1 MRYFKSISAIAL
13 CVSLAACGRTADTSS
28 PAAYTSSMQAMTK
41 DLPADKRAKLQA
53 GLVALTFNTT
63 DPAQGI
69 WSQADPTSPIFLGAG
84 DKIKGKTADQI
95 IRAGYEARI
104 GLLDA
109 AIAEDAAAAHR
120 IVAERKKYAAVFDN
134 VHIDG
139 ARYSIEHSFIDQPV
153 ISFTITNGSKIPIKR
168 IYLHGILTSPG
179 RSIPWVSG
187 DINYAFSGGIEP
199 GEVQH
204 LDLEP
209 NMFGEWKIDDAYSKR
224 PDLKLEM
231 SVSNVEGA
239 DGQQILHGD
248 PGDAAEK
255 TADAAAK
262 QKARS
267 DLAAEMAK
275 L

>member
-1 MRYFKSISAIAL
+1 MRKFKSFSIIAASVL
-13 CVSLAACGRTADTSS
+13 LAACARTADTSS
-28 PAAYTSSMQAMTK
+28 PAAYTSSMQAITK
-41 DLPADKRAKLQA
+41 DMPNEKRAKLQA
-53 GLVALTFNTT
+53 GLVALAFNTA
-63 DPAQGI
+63 DPSQGI
-69 WSQADPTSPIFLGAG
+69 WSQADATSPIFLGAG

-109 AIAEDAAAAHR
+109 AIAEDAAASQRMA
-120 IVAERKKYAAVFDN
+120 AERKKYADIFDN
-134 VHIDG
+134 IHIDG
-139 ARYSIEHSFIDQPV
+139 ARYHVEHSFIEQPIV
-153 ISFTITNGSKIPIKR
+153 SFTVTNGSKVPIKR

-187 DINYAFSGGIEP
+187 DINYEFSGGIEP

-209 NMFGEWKIDDAYSKR
+209 NMFGEWKIDEAYSKR
-224 PDLKLEM
+224 SDLKLAM

-239 DGQQILHGD
+239 DGQQVLHGD
-248 PGDAAEK
+248 PGDASEK
-255 TADAAAK
+255 AADAAAK
-262 QKARS
+262 QRARNE
-267 DLAAEMAK
+267 LASEMAK